1 MDQELIDL
9 VTVAI
14 LDQKDPPPPLSWDEA
29 EVIAQRVLATLVL
42 FGHLS
47 GSARLRRE
55 SSSRMDTES
64 LELITT
70 EGLVV
75 VSVKSL

>member
-1 MDQELIDL
+1 MDRELIAL

-14 LDQKDPPPPLSWDEA
+14 LDQPNPNLSWNEA
-29 EVIAQRVLATLVL
+29 EAIAQRVLATLVL

-47 GSARLRRE
+47 DSARLRQG